1 MTVGHE
7 QGSGRRFASDD
18 IELPAYLPAETVK
31 VTEWDE
37 VIEALRSPHLL
48 QEPPAVPGVHGGG
61 LGFINGAEHHTR
73 RLALNALVRPK
84 PLARYRTSVVWP
96 AVRSVM
102 EETLI
107 RDPAAEIYRVD
118 LVAMLQRSF
127 LQFAAAVIGLKN
139 VDTAARREEL
149 QTVFRP
155 LPLAHH
161 VRFMKEGKEAA
172 IEAAVASRNQY
183 VAGFV
188 APALEDIRAHMKA
201 HGEVSESLLGLV
213 AQLADPAWENENYA
227 MADAIAFLIGS
238 VDTSTHSVAQTVY
251 ELTRWFED
259 HPDELERR
267 NDVEFLNAALEEAL
281 RLRTSP
287 PVLGRIAAAD
297 LTLANGKTI
306 KKGQPVAVFH
316 ARANRDRSVFGDD
329 ADEFNPLRK
338 RLRKVTGYGAA
349 FGGGSHMCIGLRVV
363 VGDEQATG
371 SHAQVLKAFFEAGI
385 QDDPTAAPTRLEGEM
400 VKFLAYPV
408 IFTNWSPAG

>member
-1 MTVGHE
+1 
-7 QGSGRRFASDD
+7 
-18 IELPAYLPAETVK
+18 
-31 VTEWDE
+31 
-37 VIEALRSPHLL
+37 
-48 QEPPAVPGVHGGG
+48 
-61 LGFINGAEHHTR
+61 
-73 RLALNALVRPK
+73 
-84 PLARYRTSVVWP
+84 
-96 AVRSVM
+96 M